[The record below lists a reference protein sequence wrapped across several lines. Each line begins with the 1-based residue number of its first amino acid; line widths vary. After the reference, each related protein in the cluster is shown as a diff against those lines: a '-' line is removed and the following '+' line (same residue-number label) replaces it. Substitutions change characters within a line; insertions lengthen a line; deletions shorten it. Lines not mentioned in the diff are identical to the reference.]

1 MFLRA
6 GARRRGSA
14 ELCEIYID
22 NNASGAACVHQSS
35 ALRRV
40 VLRNPRLRSGYF
52 PARSRAERGVAAR
65 GDPYRGEGK
74 APRRATFMQNSKQ
87 HKQGAVESRRPKAP
101 IPATAGQ
108 ECFTVRQTQRLG
120 RSVRSNARTP
130 TSQWE
135 SRQTAAL
142 RASTRTHSRARRSL
156 APPRPDIWR
165 EASLSSPPRP
175 DI

>member
-14 ELCEIYID
+14 ELCDVYY
-22 NNASGAACVHQSS
+22 NNDSQRSCCVSTKQAHCGCAAKPASQVRVLPGSEPCRTRRRGPRRPVPGRKQGAAPSDIH
-35 ALRRV
+35 AH
-40 VLRNPRLRSGYF
+40 P
-52 PARSRAERGVAAR
+52 
-65 GDPYRGEGK
+65 
-74 APRRATFMQNSKQ
+74 KQ
-87 HKQGAVESRRPKAP
+87 HKLAAVESGRPRAP
-101 IPATAGQ
+101 IPATVGQ

-120 RSVRSNARTP
+120 LSVRSNARTP

-135 SRQTAAL
+135 SRHTAAL
-142 RASTRTHSRARRSL
+142 RASTRAPRRARRSL

>member
-6 GARRRGSA
+6 EPGAGAQQRYA
-14 ELCEIYID
+14 KDID
-22 NNASGAACVHQSS
+22 NNDSQRSAVCPQTS
-35 ALRRV
+35 ALRLCCETRV
-40 VLRNPRLRSGYF
+40 SGPGYN

-65 GDPYRGEGK
+65 GDPYQGERK

-135 SRQTAAL
+135 SGQTAAL
-142 RASTRTHSRARRSL
+142 RASTRARRRARRSL